1 LSLIKL
7 LSDDLQS
14 WVKYYKNLSHL
25 YRSMVKEM
33 DAEILAYR
41 HQIKNLKN
49 ELSTKLIRIDEKKA
63 ALLKLAEINEVD
75 RTNLNR
81 AFCKKIY

>member
-1 LSLIKL
+1 
-7 LSDDLQS
+7 
-14 WVKYYKNLSHL
+14 
-25 YRSMVKEM
+25 MVKEM

-81 AFCKKIY
+81 AFCKKQCIDDI